1 MQITANSE
9 LGVLSWWAKKRKNTF
24 GDEDIKEFF
33 AMKNLAHF
41 TYENESFA

>member
-24 GDEDIKEFF
+24 GDEDFKELERYIE
-33 AMKNLAHF
+33 AY
-41 TYENESFA
+41 TGG